1 MTCPKE
7 RFASVHGYLEMR
19 FTLLSVVPKLGGLSK
34 STSFLISA
42 LSCPVLSCSI
52 LQSQSQCLY
61 LIEHINDTQTPCTWT
76 RRTSAPKCGGR
87 QCFTLEESTAWGR
100 EKEKRA
106 TTTTTDWWRHECRKR
121 AILSTHYILDTF
133 PTWPAYGG
141 RPKCWNEMRPVSY

>member
-1 MTCPKE
+1 MTFVMTCPKE

-76 RRTSAPKCGGR
+76 RRTSAPKCMAGGSVSLLKKALPGGGR
-87 QCFTLEESTAWGR
+87 RRKEQRLLLLTGGGMSA
-100 EKEKRA
+100 EKGQY
-106 TTTTTDWWRHECRKR
+106 CRL
-121 AILSTHYILDTF
+121 ITY
-133 PTWPAYGG
+133 
-141 RPKCWNEMRPVSY
+141 

>member
-42 LSCPVLSCSI
+42 LSCPVLFYPPIAISMFVSYWTH
-52 LQSQSQCLY
+52 QWHTNALY
-61 LIEHINDTQTPCTWT
+61 VDTSHQ
-76 RRTSAPKCGGR
+76 RSEVYGGR